1 MNKKVTKAGKYMSL
15 LLRHKP
21 EAEHL
26 DMDKY
31 GYVKVK
37 QLLTALDIKMSDLEE
52 IVESNNKKRFSF
64 SSDKRKI
71 RANQGHSID
80 VDLGLEPIIPPKIL
94 YHGTATKFLDSIYD
108 KGIVKGERQ
117 HVHLSTDIETA
128 KSVGKRHGTIVILEI
143 DAKQMNENGIDF
155 YLSENGVWLTDY
167 IDEVYIIDEI
177 YNV

>member
-52 IVESNNKKRFSF
+52 IVISNNKKRFSF
-64 SSDKRKI
+64 SDDKRKI

-80 VDLGLEPIIPPKIL
+80 VDLGLEETTPPDTL
-94 YHGTATKFLDSIYD
+94 YHGTATKYLDSIYD

-117 HVHLSTDIETA
+117 HVHLSQDLETA
-128 KSVGKRHGTIVILEI
+128 KSVGKRHGTLIVLEL
-143 DAKQMNENGIDF
+143 DTKQMYKDGVDF
-155 YLSENGVWLTDY
+155 YISNNGVWLTDFVDKRY
-167 IDEVYIIDEI
+167 IKELKH
-177 YNV
+177 

>member
-52 IVESNNKKRFSF
+52 IVETNNKKRFSF

-80 VDLGLEPIIPPKIL
+80 VDLGLPPVTPPKIL
-94 YHGTATKFLDSIYD
+94 YHGTATKHLESIY
-108 KGIVKGERQ
+108 KNGIVKGERQ
-117 HVHLSTDIETA
+117 HVHLSADLDTA
-128 KSVGKRHGTIVILEI
+128 ENVGKRHGALVILEI
-143 DAKQMNENGIDF
+143 DTKQMFENGFDF
-155 YLSENGVWLTDY
+155 FLSENGVWLTDY
-167 IDEVYIIDEI
+167 IDEIYIIDEI
-177 YNV
+177 YL